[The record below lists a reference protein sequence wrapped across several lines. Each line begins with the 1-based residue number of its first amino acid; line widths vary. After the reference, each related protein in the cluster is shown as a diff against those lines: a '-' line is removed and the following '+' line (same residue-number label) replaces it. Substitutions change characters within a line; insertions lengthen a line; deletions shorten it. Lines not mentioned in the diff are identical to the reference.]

1 MSASQAGSLE
11 QVAVLVVPLVLQQ
24 AGSLE
29 QVAVL
34 VVPLVLQQGPRRQ
47 PKLQP
52 WWSEDGLGG

>member
-11 QVAVLVVPLVLQQ
+11 QVAVLLVLQQ

-47 PKLQP
+47 PELQP

>member
-1 MSASQAGSLE
+1 AGSLE
-11 QVAVLVVPLVLQQ
+11 QVAVLVVPLDLQQ

-47 PKLQP
+47 PELQP
-52 WWSEDGLGG
+52 RWSEDGLGG